1 MQQDTGTVFVSE
13 YHDVKRYDP
22 EQIKAA
28 LQEGPVSV
36 LLDGGSTDFQHY
48 TSGILDDIKCGSNL
62 DHAVLVVGY
71 GKDADTNQEF
81 FIIRNSWT
89 AAWGEEGYIR
99 LAAVTGGG
107 ICGMNQEPIIPSAR

>member
-1 MQQDTGTVFVSE
+1 MQTDIGTVNVAE

-28 LQEGPVSV
+28 LMTGPVSV
-36 LLDGGSTDFQHY
+36 LVDGGSADFQHY
-48 TSGILDDIKCGSNL
+48 KSGILDDDHCGANL

-71 GKDADTNQEF
+71 GKEADKEF
-81 FIIRNSWT
+81 FIVRNSWT

-107 ICGMNQEPIIPSAR
+107 ICGLNEEPIIPTAR